1 MSLAIRAENQR
12 EESDFEALEKCRWS
26 ARALS
31 RRLPDL
37 LELEIDAE
45 ERFSWVSGLRM
56 AQSGLWAMGAESLKN
71 LFEFACRLGD
81 WPMVADA
88 GKALGDK
95 LESHEALDLIE
106 ACSRLGKIEEGF
118 EISLRWQ
125 LLSPCDL
132 RFPEAHDRL
141 LDDRNLR
148 QRFPAIEG
156 EDYGEP
162 DICLVPLSHRH
173 LGDFFRQYFDPE
185 ISDLCCLPEFMS
197 REQWHAWL
205 SGLYSDGD
213 ELPLAIIHREWGFV
227 GCCHLV
233 MHEGTGFL
241 YYWLGKDFRGK
252 GFAFRAN
259 RLLLSA
265 AVDCFGLRACYAKV
279 FEHNLPSRKLLEKL
293 GFECLDFRA
302 YPDETEIFYRLGED
316 TRNIAGELRRFLQL
330 MKSETSITPLL
341 EEIVR

>member
-1 MSLAIRAENQR
+1 MSLARKTEIRR
-12 EESDFEALEKCRWS
+12 EASDFEDLEKYRWS

-31 RRLPDL
+31 GRLPDL
-37 LELEIDAE
+37 LELEIEAE
-45 ERFSWVSGLRM
+45 ERFAWVSCLRM
-56 AQSGLWAMGAESLKN
+56 ARRGLWAMDAKSLQN
-71 LFEFACRLGD
+71 LFEFAYRLGD
-81 WPMVADA
+81 WPMVLDA

-95 LESHEALDLIE
+95 LESHEALGFVE
-106 ACSRLGKIEEGF
+106 ACRHLGKIEKAL
-118 EISLRWQ
+118 EISIRWQ
-125 LLSPCDL
+125 LLSPHDL

-141 LDDRNLR
+141 LGDLYFR

-156 EDYGEP
+156 GEFDEP
-162 DICLVPLSHRH
+162 DLCLIPLSHSH
-173 LGDFFRQYFDPE
+173 LDDFFRQYFDPG

-213 ELPLAIIHREWGFV
+213 ELPLAVIHREWGFI

-233 MHEGTGFL
+233 MHEGIGFL

-279 FEHNLPSRKLLEKL
+279 FEHNLPSRRLLEKL
-293 GFECLDFRA
+293 EFGCLDFRA
-302 YPDETEIFYRLGED
+302 YPDKTEIFYRLGED

-330 MKSETSITPLL
+330 MKSEISITPLL